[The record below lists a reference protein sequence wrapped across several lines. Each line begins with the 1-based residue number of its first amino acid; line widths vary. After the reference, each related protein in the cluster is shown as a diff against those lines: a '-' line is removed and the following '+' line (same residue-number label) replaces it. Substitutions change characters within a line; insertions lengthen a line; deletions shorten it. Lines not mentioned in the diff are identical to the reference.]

1 MNEKGLSCAQQ
12 HYMMNENP
20 SFTTSLANNTRGLAL
35 GCYRCTR
42 LAKLGHINKQRLF
55 T

>member
-20 SFTTSLANNTRGLAL
+20 SFIASLA
-35 GCYRCTR
+35 
-42 LAKLGHINKQRLF
+42 INA
-55 T
+55 